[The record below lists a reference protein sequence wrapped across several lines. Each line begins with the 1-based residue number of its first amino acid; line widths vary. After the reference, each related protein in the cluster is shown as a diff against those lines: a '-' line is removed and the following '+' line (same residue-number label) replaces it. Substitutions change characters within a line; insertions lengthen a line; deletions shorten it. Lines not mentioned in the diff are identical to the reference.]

1 MFLFLCLILLAGC
14 GKKEEAAEESSNEVY
29 IAEYQIFHM
38 GDSRPYLSVFDENGG
53 IFLTGCGKGKNGQ
66 LFFLEAGQREPVEID
81 LGISAET
88 WITGMGRDR
97 KGNLLLACSQYDE
110 TLELFELKRV
120 SADGSILQSLDLT
133 GIFRN
138 VPGFEAGSLAG
149 DGQGN
154 YYIGDKK
161 KLYLVSSEGKLVNTL
176 EMKVSIEALFL
187 AKEENLLLAKM
198 SNGTIAEISE
208 DKFSVKN
215 PDCHINFGQGIYTS
229 GVETELLYAQGDA
242 LYACNVK
249 DEEPDFK
256 LDGLKHKQRLP
267 AKLCDAGG
275 WQNCSLFRTE

>member
-1 MFLFLCLILLAGC
+1 M
-14 GKKEEAAEESSNEVY
+14 
-29 IAEYQIFHM
+29 
-38 GDSRPYLSVFDENGG
+38 
-53 IFLTGCGKGKNGQ
+53 
-66 LFFLEAGQREPVEID
+66 
-81 LGISAET
+81 
-88 WITGMGRDR
+88 
-97 KGNLLLACSQYDE
+97 
-110 TLELFELKRV
+110 
-120 SADGSILQSLDLT
+120 T

-161 KLYLVSSEGKLVNTL
+161 KLYLISSEGKLVNTL